1 MAMQELQNELAKIKS
16 EKEEISDEL
25 AKLQLEKEEIT
36 DQLKE
41 IKLESRNKD
50 IKFGRCQ
57 KKFLGDIKELRNQV
71 RESESKK
78 DELQAEV
85 DRFQECGPTHSGLF
99 ESQIEEM
106 SKDILNLKNEN
117 TQLVQDLMKSKD
129 LTFSLD
135 GILKKTQSLLSQVN
149 IYKSQDERKLEF
161 YEREIKNIELNS
173 RRFLSIKSA
182 LSKIY
187 EKDDDSF
194 GSSCES
200 NEADSFDAMNDDEV
214 SKVVESI
221 LCEFVTF
228 KAQHKIDFGKVLKKL
243 EMTEQELMNCRREC
257 KSKSTMIDNLSKQ
270 IGKFSQRSV
279 TKNRLKHQSK
289 QPDIKKENDFEIKK
303 EVDDNPS
310 VTTRVIRTNKPMTI
324 STLSGVKISPIS
336 ISRQSPYAS
345 TSKN

>member
-85 DRFQECGPTHSGLF
+85 DRFQECGQTHSGLF

-173 RRFLSIKSA
+173 RRFLNIKPA
-182 LSKIY
+182 L
-187 EKDDDSF
+187 
-194 GSSCES
+194 
-200 NEADSFDAMNDDEV
+200 NN
-214 SKVVESI
+214 
-221 LCEFVTF
+221 
-228 KAQHKIDFGKVLKKL
+228 
-243 EMTEQELMNCRREC
+243 
-257 KSKSTMIDNLSKQ
+257 
-270 IGKFSQRSV
+270 
-279 TKNRLKHQSK
+279 
-289 QPDIKKENDFEIKK
+289 
-303 EVDDNPS
+303 
-310 VTTRVIRTNKPMTI
+310 
-324 STLSGVKISPIS
+324 
-336 ISRQSPYAS
+336 
-345 TSKN
+345 